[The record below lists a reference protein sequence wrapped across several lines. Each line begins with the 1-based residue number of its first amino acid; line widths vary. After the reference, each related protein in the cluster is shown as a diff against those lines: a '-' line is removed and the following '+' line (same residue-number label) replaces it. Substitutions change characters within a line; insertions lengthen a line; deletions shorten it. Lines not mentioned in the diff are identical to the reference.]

1 MATPVLKNVYKI
13 YWSTRRNPMKLIKHM
28 LLIIGFMLTQV
39 SYALQSEHLV
49 WEKVP
54 LTIELPINKERL
66 VQFPQAIK
74 IIDQQLSTNLDIL
87 KVKGSLYL
95 KAKDTFNDARLIAQ
109 LLPEGEVIIL
119 NLKANEKAV
128 NTTPIEILIDDPK
141 VTHQSSASQ
150 YEYNAIQLT
159 RFAIQALYSPER
171 VRDIPE
177 GIYRSPMQTNKTI
190 PLFYGASIEAHP
202 LASWRGGSLY
212 VTAVDLKNLLNQP
225 VKLQFSKLMGHWQT
239 ASFYPKSELPPRNQH
254 ESTTVFV
261 VSDQPFATALTQH
274 ARYSR

>member
-1 MATPVLKNVYKI
+1 
-13 YWSTRRNPMKLIKHM
+13 MKSIKTIF
-28 LLIIGFMLTQV
+28 LIIGLSVMNL

-54 LTIELPINKERL
+54 LNIELPINQERL
-66 VQFPQAIK
+66 IQFPQAIK
-74 IIDQQLSTNLDIL
+74 IIDQQLNPNIDVL

-95 KAKDTFNDARLIAQ
+95 KAKESFKDNRLIVQ

-119 NLKANEKAV
+119 NLKSDSQMT

-141 VTHQSSASQ
+141 TNHLSASSQ

-171 VRDIPE
+171 VREIPE
-177 GIYRSPMQTNKTI
+177 GIYRTPMQTHKTI

-202 LASWRGGSLY
+202 LASWRGSNLY
-212 VTAVDLKNLLNQP
+212 ITAVDIKNMLNKP
-225 VKLQFSKLMGHWQT
+225 LHLQFSNLMGHWQT
-239 ASFYPKSELPPRNQH
+239 ASFYPRNILPPRNQH
-254 ESTTVFV
+254 ESTTVFL
-261 VSDQPFATALTQH
+261 VSDQPFTAALMQQG
-274 ARYSR
+274 RFNR

>member
-1 MATPVLKNVYKI
+1 
-13 YWSTRRNPMKLIKHM
+13 MKLIK
-28 LLIIGFMLTQV
+28 LVLFTLGLTLMHF
-39 SYALQSEHLV
+39 SFALQSEHLV

-54 LTIELPINKERL
+54 LTIELPLNKERL

-95 KAKDTFNDARLIAQ
+95 KAKESFKDSRLIIQ
-109 LLPEGEVIIL
+109 LLPEGEVVIL
-119 NLKANEKAV
+119 NLKANEKAI
-128 NTTPIEILIDDPK
+128 NTTPIEILIDD
-141 VTHQSSASQ
+141 HQSTHSSGGNQ

-171 VRDIPE
+171 VREIPE
-177 GIYRSPMQTNKTI
+177 GIYRTPMQTNKTI

-202 LASWRGGSLY
+202 LASWRGGNLY
-212 VTAVDLKNLLNQP
+212 VTAVDLKNLLNKP
-225 VKLQFSKLMGHWQT
+225 ANLQFSKLMGHWQT
-239 ASFYPKSELPPRNQH
+239 ASFYPKNVLPARSQH
-254 ESTTVFV
+254 EITTVIL
-261 VSDQPFATALTQH
+261 VSEQPFGAALTQR

>member
-1 MATPVLKNVYKI
+1 MKRI
-13 YWSTRRNPMKLIKHM
+13 KLI
-28 LLIIGFMLTQV
+28 LLILSFALTQACH
-39 SYALQSEHLV
+39 ALQSEHFI

-54 LTIELPINKERL
+54 LTVELPVNQERL
-66 VQFPQAIK
+66 VQFPQDVK
-74 IIDQQLSTNLDIL
+74 IIDQQLGSNLDVL

-95 KAKDTFNDARLIAQ
+95 KAKDSFTDARLIVQ
-109 LLPEGEVIIL
+109 LLPEGEVVIL
-119 NLKANEKAV
+119 NIKANEKAV

-141 VTHQSSASQ
+141 VAHQVGSSP

-225 VKLQFSKLMGHWQT
+225 VNLQFTKLMGHWQT

-254 ESTTVFV
+254 ESTTVIL
-261 VSDQPFATALTQH
+261 VSDQPFVTALTQH
-274 ARYSR
+274 AGYSR

>member
-1 MATPVLKNVYKI
+1 
-13 YWSTRRNPMKLIKHM
+13 MKLIKISLFALGLVVMH
-28 LLIIGFMLTQV
+28 L
-39 SYALQSEHLV
+39 SHALQSEHLV

-74 IIDQQLSTNLDIL
+74 VIDQQLSASLDIL

-95 KAKDTFNDARLIAQ
+95 KAKESFKDSRLIVQ
-109 LLPEGEVIIL
+109 LLPEGEVVIL
-119 NLKANEKAV
+119 NLNANEKAI

-141 VTHQSSASQ
+141 TNHNAGASQ

-171 VRDIPE
+171 VREIPE

-202 LASWRGGSLY
+202 LASWRGGNLY
-212 VTAVDLKNLLNQP
+212 VTAVDLKNLLNKP
-225 VKLQFSKLMGHWQT
+225 VKLQFTKLMGHWQT
-239 ASFYPKSELPPRNQH
+239 ASFYPRSELPPGNQH
-254 ESTTVFV
+254 ESTTVIL
-261 VSDQPFATALTQH
+261 VSDQPFAAALTQH

>member
-1 MATPVLKNVYKI
+1 M
-13 YWSTRRNPMKLIKHM
+13 RLIK
-28 LLIIGFMLTQV
+28 LALVTLGWIFMHL
-39 SYALQSEHLV
+39 SFALQSEHLV

-54 LTIELPINKERL
+54 LTIELPLNKERL

-95 KAKDTFNDARLIAQ
+95 KAKESFKDSRLIVQ
-109 LLPEGEVIIL
+109 LLPEGEVVIL
-119 NLKANEKAV
+119 NLNANEKAI
-128 NTTPIEILIDDPK
+128 NTTPIEILIDD
-141 VTHQSSASQ
+141 HQSAQNSGGNQ

-171 VRDIPE
+171 VREIPE
-177 GIYRSPMQTNKTI
+177 GIYRTPMQTNKTI

-202 LASWRGGSLY
+202 LASWRGGNLY
-212 VTAVDLKNLLNQP
+212 VTAVDLKNLLNKP
-225 VKLQFSKLMGHWQT
+225 ANLQFSKLMGNWQT
-239 ASFYPKSELPPRNQH
+239 ASFYPKNLLPARSQH
-254 ESTTVFV
+254 ESTTVIL
-261 VSDQPFATALTQH
+261 VSDQPFGAALTQH